1 MEDNNLLHGPNV
13 ADHWHKAT
21 RHKQEHARQTQ
32 VSPNLSDA
40 MNYMSPVYIVVEK
53 TQELYS
59 RQIGWADWPR
69 SSLNPM
75 ADYTMLII
83 YGSLA
88 LGVSFLCSMLE
99 AVLLS
104 MSMSHVSIMSKTGDK
119 NGVRW
124 SRLKEDDS
132 VKPLTAILT
141 LNTIAHTMGAAG
153 VGAEVSRIWGDDS
166 LTVASIILTLA
177 VLFLSEIIPK
187 TIGAAYWKKLSLPSG
202 FILSGMTKM
211 LAPFFV
217 PLLMF
222 KRLLPKAESASVTR
236 DELHALADI
245 SEEEGELEEDEETVI
260 HNLLALR
267 EMPVKDIMTP
277 RTVTQA
283 FEHGWTI
290 RQVLDDTKI
299 LRFGRM
305 PVYEESI
312 DQLSGFVLRS
322 DILMAAS
329 MDEWDKILLDMKKPL
344 LTIGVDDS
352 VDLALET
359 FLKSKVQ
366 ILAVID
372 EFGGTAGIVTMEDAI
387 ETLLGEEIVDEL
399 DEHED
404 MRELAREQASSE
416 EE

>member
-1 MEDNNLLHGPNV
+1 
-13 ADHWHKAT
+13 
-21 RHKQEHARQTQ
+21 
-32 VSPNLSDA
+32 
-40 MNYMSPVYIVVEK
+40 MSPVYVEVEK

-59 RQIGWADWPR
+59 RQTLWADCPR

-104 MSMSHVSIMSKTGDK
+104 MSMSHVSIMNKSGDK
-119 NGVRW
+119 NGARW
-124 SRLKEDDS
+124 ARLKEDDS

-153 VGAEVSRIWGDDS
+153 VGAEVARIWGDDR

-177 VLFLSEIIPK
+177 VLFFSEIIPK
-187 TIGAAYWKKLSLPSG
+187 TIGAAYWKKLTLPSG

-211 LAPFFV
+211 LTPFFV
-217 PLLMF
+217 PLLIF
-222 KRLLPKAESASVTR
+222 KRLLPKEESASITR

-277 RTVTQA
+277 RTVTLA
-283 FEHGWTI
+283 FKHDWTI

-312 DQLSGFVLRS
+312 DKLSGFVLRS

-329 MDEWDKILLDMKKPL
+329 MDEWDKVLFDMKKPL
-344 LTIGVDDS
+344 LTIGVEDS

-366 ILAVID
+366 ILAVVD
-372 EFGGTAGIVTMEDAI
+372 EFGGTAGLVTMEDAI

-404 MRELAREQASSE
+404 MRELAREQASTLE

>member
-1 MEDNNLLHGPNV
+1 
-13 ADHWHKAT
+13 
-21 RHKQEHARQTQ
+21 
-32 VSPNLSDA
+32 
-40 MNYMSPVYIVVEK
+40 MSPVHIVVEK
-53 TQELYS
+53 TQELHS
-59 RQIGWADWPR
+59 RQKEWADWPR

-153 VGAEVSRIWGDDS
+153 VGSEVSKIWGEDS

-277 RTVTQA
+277 RTVTLA
-283 FEHGWTI
+283 FEQGWTI

-329 MDEWDKILLDMKKPL
+329 MDEWDKVLVDMKKPL
-344 LTIGVDDS
+344 MTIGVDDS
-352 VDLALET
+352 VDFALET

-404 MRELAREQASSE
+404 MRELAREQAASE

>member
-1 MEDNNLLHGPNV
+1 M
-13 ADHWHKAT
+13 
-21 RHKQEHARQTQ
+21 
-32 VSPNLSDA
+32 SPDLSDA
-40 MNYMSPVYIVVEK
+40 MNYMSPVYIVLEK
-53 TQELYS
+53 TQELHS
-59 RQIGWADWPR
+59 RQTGWADWPR
-69 SSLNPM
+69 SSSNPM

-119 NGVRW
+119 NGLRW

-222 KRLLPKAESASVTR
+222 KRLLPKAEAASVTR

-277 RTVTQA
+277 RTVTLA
-283 FEHGWTI
+283 FEQGWTI

-329 MDEWDKILLDMKKPL
+329 MDEWDKVLIDIRKPL
-344 LTIGVDDS
+344 MTIGVDDS
-352 VDLALET
+352 VDLALDT

-366 ILAVID
+366 ILAVVD

-404 MRELAREQASSE
+404 MRELAREQAASE

>member
-1 MEDNNLLHGPNV
+1 
-13 ADHWHKAT
+13 
-21 RHKQEHARQTQ
+21 
-32 VSPNLSDA
+32 
-40 MNYMSPVYIVVEK
+40 MSPVYVEVEK

-59 RQIGWADWPR
+59 RQTLWADCPR

-104 MSMSHVSIMSKTGDK
+104 MSMSHVSIMNKSGDK
-119 NGVRW
+119 NGARW
-124 SRLKEDDS
+124 ARLKEDDS

-153 VGAEVSRIWGDDS
+153 VGAEVARIWGDDR

-177 VLFLSEIIPK
+177 VLFFSEIIPK
-187 TIGAAYWKKLSLPSG
+187 TIGAAYWKKLTLPSG

-211 LAPFFV
+211 LTPFFV

-222 KRLLPKAESASVTR
+222 KRLLPKEESASITR

-277 RTVTQA
+277 RTVTLA
-283 FEHGWTI
+283 FKHDWTI

-312 DQLSGFVLRS
+312 DKLSGFVLRS

-329 MDEWDKILLDMKKPL
+329 MDEWDKVLFDMKKPL
-344 LTIGVDDS
+344 LTIGVEDS

-366 ILAVID
+366 ILAVVD
-372 EFGGTAGIVTMEDAI
+372 EFGGTAGLVTMEDAI

-404 MRELAREQASSE
+404 MRELAREQASSLE

>member
-1 MEDNNLLHGPNV
+1 
-13 ADHWHKAT
+13 
-21 RHKQEHARQTQ
+21 
-32 VSPNLSDA
+32 
-40 MNYMSPVYIVVEK
+40 MNYMSPVHIVVEK
-53 TQELYS
+53 TQELYL
-59 RQIGWADWPR
+59 RQTIWADRPR

-104 MSMSHVSIMSKTGDK
+104 MSMSHVSILSKTGDK

>member
-1 MEDNNLLHGPNV
+1 
-13 ADHWHKAT
+13 
-21 RHKQEHARQTQ
+21 
-32 VSPNLSDA
+32 
-40 MNYMSPVYIVVEK
+40 MSPVYIAVEK
-53 TQELYS
+53 TQELHS
-59 RQIGWADWPR
+59 RQRQWADWPR

-277 RTVTQA
+277 RTVTLA
-283 FEHGWTI
+283 FEQDWTI

-329 MDEWDKILLDMKKPL
+329 MDEWDKLLVDMKKPL
-344 LTIGVDDS
+344 MTIGADDS
-352 VDLALET
+352 VDFALET

-366 ILAVID
+366 ILAVLD

-404 MRELAREQASSE
+404 MRELAREQAASE

>member
-1 MEDNNLLHGPNV
+1 M
-13 ADHWHKAT
+13 
-21 RHKQEHARQTQ
+21 
-32 VSPNLSDA
+32 SPDLSDA
-40 MNYMSPVYIVVEK
+40 MNYMSPVYIVLEK
-53 TQELYS
+53 TQELHS

-69 SSLNPM
+69 SSSNPM

-119 NGVRW
+119 NGLRW

-277 RTVTQA
+277 RTVTLA
-283 FEHGWTI
+283 FEQGWTI

-329 MDEWDKILLDMKKPL
+329 MDEWDKVLIDIRKPL
-344 LTIGVDDS
+344 MTIGVDDS
-352 VDLALET
+352 VDLALDT

-366 ILAVID
+366 ILAVVD

-404 MRELAREQASSE
+404 MRELAREQAASE

>member
-1 MEDNNLLHGPNV
+1 
-13 ADHWHKAT
+13 
-21 RHKQEHARQTQ
+21 
-32 VSPNLSDA
+32 
-40 MNYMSPVYIVVEK
+40 MSPVYVEVEK

-59 RQIGWADWPR
+59 RQTLWADCPR

-104 MSMSHVSIMSKTGDK
+104 MSMSHVSIMNKSGDK
-119 NGVRW
+119 NGARW
-124 SRLKEDDS
+124 ARLKEDDS

-153 VGAEVSRIWGDDS
+153 VGAEVARIWGDER

-177 VLFLSEIIPK
+177 VLFFSEIIPK
-187 TIGAAYWKKLSLPSG
+187 TIGAAYWKKLTLPSG

-211 LAPFFV
+211 LTPFFV

-222 KRLLPKAESASVTR
+222 KRLLPKAESASITR

-277 RTVTQA
+277 RTVTLA
-283 FEHGWTI
+283 FKHDWTI

-312 DQLSGFVLRS
+312 DKLSGFVLRS

-329 MDEWDKILLDMKKPL
+329 MDEWDKVLFDMKKPL
-344 LTIGVDDS
+344 LTIGVEDS

-366 ILAVID
+366 ILAVVD
-372 EFGGTAGIVTMEDAI
+372 EFGGTAGLVTMEDAI

-404 MRELAREQASSE
+404 MRELAREQASTLE

>member
-1 MEDNNLLHGPNV
+1 MTRGPTIGILLKNLDAKGLAALKPGAMKLAALPNIFAANPPTFAKPLLANPFPACNNFVAPLATFGNNL
-13 ADHWHKAT
+13 
-21 RHKQEHARQTQ
+21 
-32 VSPNLSDA
+32 DA
-40 MNYMSPVYIVVEK
+40 SLRPLLIK
-53 TQELYS
+53 FLT
-59 RQIGWADWPR
+59 
-69 SSLNPM
+69 SLNAFFIFLITP
-75 ADYTMLII
+75 LII
-83 YGSLA
+83 FSY
-88 LGVSFLCSMLE
+88 M
-99 AVLLS
+99 
-104 MSMSHVSIMSKTGDK
+104 
-119 NGVRW
+119 
-124 SRLKEDDS
+124 
-132 VKPLTAILT
+132 T

-277 RTVTQA
+277 RTVTLA
-283 FEHGWTI
+283 FEQGWTI

-329 MDEWDKILLDMKKPL
+329 MDEWDKVLTEMRKPL
-344 LTIGVDDS
+344 MTIGVDDS

-366 ILAVID
+366 ILAVVD

-404 MRELAREQASSE
+404 MRELAREQAASE

>member
-1 MEDNNLLHGPNV
+1 
-13 ADHWHKAT
+13 
-21 RHKQEHARQTQ
+21 
-32 VSPNLSDA
+32 
-40 MNYMSPVYIVVEK
+40 MSPVYVEVEK

-59 RQIGWADWPR
+59 RQTLWADCPR

-104 MSMSHVSIMSKTGDK
+104 MSMSHVSIMNKSGDK
-119 NGVRW
+119 NGARW
-124 SRLKEDDS
+124 ARLKEDDS

-153 VGAEVSRIWGDDS
+153 VGAEVARIWGDDR

-177 VLFLSEIIPK
+177 VLFFSEIIPK
-187 TIGAAYWKKLSLPSG
+187 TIGAAYWKKLTLPSG

-211 LAPFFV
+211 LTPFFV

-222 KRLLPKAESASVTR
+222 KRLLPKEESASITR

-277 RTVTQA
+277 RTVTLA
-283 FEHGWTI
+283 FKHDWTI

-312 DQLSGFVLRS
+312 DKLSGFVLRS

-329 MDEWDKILLDMKKPL
+329 MDEWDKVLFDMKKPL
-344 LTIGVDDS
+344 LTIGVEDS
-352 VDLALET
+352 VDVALET

-366 ILAVID
+366 ILAVVD
-372 EFGGTAGIVTMEDAI
+372 EFGGTAGLVTMEDAI

-404 MRELAREQASSE
+404 MRELAREQASTLE

>member
-1 MEDNNLLHGPNV
+1 
-13 ADHWHKAT
+13 
-21 RHKQEHARQTQ
+21 
-32 VSPNLSDA
+32 
-40 MNYMSPVYIVVEK
+40 MNYMSPVYIVLEK
-53 TQELYS
+53 TQELHS
-59 RQIGWADWPR
+59 RQTGWADWPR
-69 SSLNPM
+69 SSSNPM

-119 NGVRW
+119 NGLRW

-277 RTVTQA
+277 RTVTLA
-283 FEHGWTI
+283 FEQGWTI

-329 MDEWDKILLDMKKPL
+329 MDEWDKVLIDIRKPL
-344 LTIGVDDS
+344 MTIGVDDS
-352 VDLALET
+352 VDLALDT

-366 ILAVID
+366 ILAVVD

-404 MRELAREQASSE
+404 MRELAREQAASE

>member
-1 MEDNNLLHGPNV
+1 
-13 ADHWHKAT
+13 
-21 RHKQEHARQTQ
+21 
-32 VSPNLSDA
+32 
-40 MNYMSPVYIVVEK
+40 MSPVYIVVEK
-53 TQELYS
+53 TQELHS
-59 RQIGWADWPR
+59 RQKEWADWPR

-119 NGVRW
+119 NGLRW

-277 RTVTQA
+277 RTVTLA
-283 FEHGWTI
+283 FEQGWTI

-329 MDEWDKILLDMKKPL
+329 MDEWDKVLIDMRKPL
-344 LTIGVDDS
+344 MTIGVDDS

-366 ILAVID
+366 ILAVVD

-404 MRELAREQASSE
+404 MRELAREQAASE

>member
-1 MEDNNLLHGPNV
+1 
-13 ADHWHKAT
+13 
-21 RHKQEHARQTQ
+21 
-32 VSPNLSDA
+32 
-40 MNYMSPVYIVVEK
+40 MSPVHIVVEK
-53 TQELYS
+53 TQELHS
-59 RQIGWADWPR
+59 RQKEWADWPR

-119 NGVRW
+119 NGLRW

-277 RTVTQA
+277 RTVTLA
-283 FEHGWTI
+283 FEQGWTI

-329 MDEWDKILLDMKKPL
+329 MDEWDKVLIDMRKPL
-344 LTIGVDDS
+344 MTIGVDES

-366 ILAVID
+366 ILAVVD

-404 MRELAREQASSE
+404 MRELAREQAASE

>member
-1 MEDNNLLHGPNV
+1 MQ
-13 ADHWHKAT
+13 
-21 RHKQEHARQTQ
+21 HKQEHARHST

-40 MNYMSPVYIVVEK
+40 MNYMSPVHVRLAK
-53 TQELYS
+53 AQELKAI
-59 RQIGWADWPR
+59 QTHWADWPR

-75 ADYTMLII
+75 EEYTWLII
-83 YGSLA
+83 YASLA
-88 LGVSFLCSMLE
+88 LGVSFICSLLE

-104 MSMSHVSIMSKTGDK
+104 MSVSHVSIINKSGDK
-119 NGVRW
+119 NGSRW
-124 SRLKEDDS
+124 ARLKEDDS

-153 VGAEVSRIWGDDS
+153 VGAEVSDIWGDDK
-166 LTVASIILTLA
+166 LTIASIFLTLA

-187 TIGAAYWKKLSLPSG
+187 TLGSAYWKVFSRPSG
-202 FILSGMTKM
+202 IVLSGMTKI
-211 LAPFFV
+211 LSPFFV
-217 PLLMF
+217 PLLWF
-222 KRLLPKAESASVTR
+222 KRLLPKAETSSVTR

-245 SEEEGELEEDEETVI
+245 GEEEGELEEDEETVI

-267 EMPVKDIMTP
+267 EIPVKDVMTP
-277 RTVTQA
+277 RTVTLS
-283 FEHGWTI
+283 FDHDWTI

-305 PVYEESI
+305 PVYEETI
-312 DQLSGFVLRS
+312 DSLSGFVLRS

-329 MDEWDKILLDMKKPL
+329 MDEWDTTLLDLKKPL
-344 LTIGVDDS
+344 LTIGIDDS
-352 VDLALET
+352 VDLALDR
-359 FLKSKVQ
+359 FLESKVQ
-366 ILAVID
+366 ILAALD
-372 EFGGTAGIVTMEDAI
+372 EFGGTAGIITMEDVI

-404 MRELAREQASSE
+404 MRELAREQAASE